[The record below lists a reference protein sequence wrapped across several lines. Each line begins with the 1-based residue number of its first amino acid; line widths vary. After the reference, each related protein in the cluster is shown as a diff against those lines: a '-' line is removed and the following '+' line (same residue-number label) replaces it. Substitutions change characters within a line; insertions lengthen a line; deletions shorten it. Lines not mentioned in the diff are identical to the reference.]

1 MFWVKIIIL
10 VALQREIEKNELSL
24 YKSSK
29 ERKTL
34 RDITTYGMAVE
45 RMDIFRLELASPSYF
60 SIFSVDCWVKHWRM
74 AELQLGKLI
83 KLFFWLFTYSQQNK
97 AD

>member
-45 RMDIFRLELASPSYF
+45 RMDIQSN
-60 SIFSVDCWVKHWRM
+60 I
-74 AELQLGKLI
+74 
-83 KLFFWLFTYSQQNK
+83 
-97 AD
+97 